1 MERCVSYEPKF
12 YEYLVPSP
20 VIFTKQCLSYDRTE
34 LFIVSSIRLILWMVI
49 YFLFRN
55 IISMNNTNNTNNTD
69 NKTNNKMGLI
79 DYIFIA
85 IFGINILYIGGVVSK
100 VPTFSVGSGETISLF
115 ESKSNTYGDIKYSL

>member
-12 YEYLVPSP
+12 YEYFVPSP

-34 LFIVSSIRLILWMVI
+34 LFIVSFIRLVLWMVI

-55 IISMNNTNNTNNTD
+55 VISINNTN
-69 NKTNNKMGLI
+69 I